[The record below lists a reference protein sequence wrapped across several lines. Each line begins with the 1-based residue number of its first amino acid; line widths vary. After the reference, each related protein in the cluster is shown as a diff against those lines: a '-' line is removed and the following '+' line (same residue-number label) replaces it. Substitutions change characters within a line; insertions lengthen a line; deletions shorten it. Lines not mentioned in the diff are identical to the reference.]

1 MLPLLTPRWEKL
13 VWTRYETDVHN
24 AVIPVLAEGK
34 RTEVMSPRYVGQWD
48 RLRSCVE
55 NSRLSSRARSPKS
68 RLISGVNA
76 IANDAVVAN
85 IDKGIPL
92 RQTPL

>member
-1 MLPLLTPRWEKL
+1 

-34 RTEVMSPRYVGQWD
+34 RTEVMLPP
-48 RLRSCVE
+48 LRRPMGSIAKLRGRFTSFAAC
-55 NSRLSSRARSPKS
+55 
-68 RLISGVNA
+68 LINEKQAHLGVNA

>member
-1 MLPLLTPRWEKL
+1 MRMRARVPMTIGQKKLTPRWEKL

-34 RTEVMSPRYVGQWD
+34 RTEVMSPRYVGQWH

-55 NSRLSSRARSPKS
+55 NQVFPRVPDHRKAGSSQGLCNS
-68 RLISGVNA
+68 
-76 IANDAVVAN
+76 
-85 IDKGIPL
+85 
-92 RQTPL
+92 Q